1 MKPVLLVIC
10 ILVSI
15 SAIGQKTKKVVIEN
29 EIPEYKE
36 VFYVLVD
43 SPDVKHGEY
52 TRSFKGRNT
61 ISEKGEYNHGKKH
74 GIWTFTDFNG
84 GVEQQ
89 IDFSNLMIN
98 SMKPFTT
105 LVRSSIIQGD
115 RLIPNTSES
124 LPLLLGGQ
132 SRIAYIFVK
141 YLRYPA
147 DARRW
152 GIDGTVYVS
161 AKVTKD
167 GKLVDEQIEQGLGYG
182 LDEESLRIIKMLPDE
197 WLPVGWG
204 TEPQESIVV
213 LQVKYRLN

>member
-1 MKPVLLVIC
+1 MSHVLLVSC

-15 SAIGQKTKKVVIEN
+15 SAIGQKTKKMVLEN
-29 EIPEYKE
+29 EIPEGKE

-52 TRSFKGRNT
+52 TRSFKSRNT
-61 ISEKGEYNHGKKH
+61 VSEKGQYRHGKKH
-74 GIWTFTDFNG
+74 GVWTFTDFNG
-84 GVEQQ
+84 AVEQE
-89 IDFSNLMIN
+89 IDYSNHKIN
-98 SMKPFTT
+98 SLKHFSA

-115 RLIPNTSES
+115 SLIENTSEN
-124 LPLLLGGQ
+124 LPLFLGGQ
-132 SRIAYIFVK
+132 SRMAYIFVK

-167 GKLVDEQIEQGLGYG
+167 
-182 LDEESLRIIKMLPDE
+182 
-197 WLPVGWG
+197 
-204 TEPQESIVV
+204 
-213 LQVKYRLN
+213 